1 MKRFVFDLDGTITK
15 EETLPK
21 IASHFHVQ
29 AQIQQLT
36 QETIS
41 GNIPFVESFIMRVNI
56 LGKLPAD
63 EIAHLLGSIEIYEKL
78 CNFIQEHKY
87 NCSIATG
94 NLECWVYR
102 LVAKI
107 GCESFTSKAILSGNY
122 VIKLTD
128 ILKKERIVQ
137 QYQSQG
143 DTVIFIGDGNN
154 DVEAM
159 RLADISIASGLV
171 HRPSQGVLSVAD
183 YVVFSEEALCRLLY
197 QLL

>member
-1 MKRFVFDLDGTITK
+1 MLG
-15 EETLPK
+15 
-21 IASHFHVQ
+21 ASF
-29 AQIQQLT
+29 
-36 QETIS
+36 
-41 GNIPFVESFIMRVNI
+41 G
-56 LGKLPAD
+56 
-63 EIAHLLGSIEIYEKL
+63 
-78 CNFIQEHKY
+78 C
-87 NCSIATG
+87 
-94 NLECWVYR
+94 
-102 LVAKI
+102 KI

-122 VIKLTD
+122 VIKLTN

-171 HRPSQGVLSVAD
+171 HRPSHGVLSVAD
-183 YVVFSEEALCRLLY
+183 YVVFSEEVLCRLLY